1 MLIMLLYKETTDK
14 IIKCFYNVYNELGH
28 GFLEAIYENSL
39 VILLREEGLK
49 VEQQKDLIVKFKNV
63 IVGKYKTDLI
73 VNGKIILE
81 LKAAKKIAPE
91 HEAQLLNYLKATN
104 MELGLLLNFG
114 IKPEF
119 KRFIFSNNQ

>member
-1 MLIMLLYKETTDK
+1 MLLYKETTDK

>member
-1 MLIMLLYKETTDK
+1 MNI
-14 IIKCFYNVYNELGH
+14 GH

-39 VILLREEGLK
+39 AILLREEGLK
-49 VEQQKDLIVKFKNV
+49 VEQQKDLVVKFKNI

-73 VNGKIILE
+73 VNDKIILE

-119 KRFIFSNNQ
+119 KRFIFSNNQQKSTEISG

>member
-1 MLIMLLYKETTDK
+1 MLLYKEMTDK

-49 VEQQKDLIVKFKNV
+49 VEQQKDLVVKFRNI
-63 IVGKYKTDLI
+63 IVGKYMTDLI
-73 VNGKIILE
+73 VNDKIILE

-104 MELGLLLNFG
+104 MEDR
-114 IKPEF
+114 K
-119 KRFIFSNNQ
+119 SVV

>member
-1 MLIMLLYKETTDK
+1 MLLYKEMTDK

-49 VEQQKDLIVKFKNV
+49 VEQQKDLVVKFRNI
-63 IVGKYKTDLI
+63 IVGKYMTDLI
-73 VNGKIILE
+73 VNDKIILE

-119 KRFIFSNNQ
+119 KRFIFSSNQ